1 MSMPMIDYDAPEW
14 GGGGDFLKLD
24 EEGDKFWGELV
35 GYTTRFFEA
44 DPDKKDSKDRTC
56 PVLVMRIDDKD
67 LEYTVTHSDL
77 RAQLKKMQPQPGV
90 MLGIKRGRT
99 VGKVITYEV
108 IVRAKQGASSTPE
121 PAPAEAAPPA
131 DSDGFPF

>member
-1 MSMPMIDYDAPEW
+1 VIDYDSPEW

-56 PVLVMRIDDKD
+56 PVLVIRIDDKD
-67 LEYTVTHSDL
+67 LEYTVTHADL
-77 RAQLKKMQPQPGV
+77 RAQLKKAKPQPGV
-90 MLGIKRGRT
+90 MLGIKRGRQ
-99 VGKVITYEV
+99 VGKVITYDVV
-108 IVRAKQGASSTPE
+108 IRAKQTGETVMATVE
-121 PAPAEAAPPA
+121 PTAVMGGDNGE
-131 DSDGFPF
+131 FPF